1 MKEVMFVMLSVMMS
15 SLVNAQG
22 CSDAGFCSIHSLQ
35 PNKALAKR
43 HLLKFGANYS
53 KADNAIQANAFY
65 VNYLYQWNK
74 KLVTDIKLTALT
86 QSGNGINTFGMGD
99 VFITSTY
106 NANDKIKLIGGVKL
120 PLNTAARKLNE
131 LPLPMDYQS
140 SLGTFDVIMGGG
152 YSNKQLQLQTAIQLP
167 LTQNKNQ
174 FLPMLYPSGS
184 ALRTWVPTNNFK
196 RSADVLL
203 RVAYLVPV
211 VKYIT
216 ITPSILPI
224 YHLDNDSYTSS
235 ATGKSIA
242 IEGSKGLTING
253 NLFIDIAISAQH
265 SIQLNM
271 AAPFAV
277 RDVRPDG
284 LTRSFLLGIEYG
296 FRF

>member
-1 MKEVMFVMLSVMMS
+1 
-15 SLVNAQG
+15 
-22 CSDAGFCSIHSLQ
+22 
-35 PNKALAKR
+35 
-43 HLLKFGANYS
+43 
-53 KADNAIQANAFY
+53 
-65 VNYLYQWNK
+65 
-74 KLVTDIKLTALT
+74 VTDIKLTALA

-106 NANDKIKLIGGVKL
+106 NATDAIKLIGGVKV

-140 SLGTFDVIMGGG
+140 SLGTFDVIMGVG
-152 YSNKQLQLQTAIQLP
+152 YSNKQLQFQTAIQLP

-203 RVAYLVPV
+203 RVAYLVPIA
-211 VKYIT
+211 KYIT

-224 YHLDNDSYTSS
+224 YHLDNDSYTSN
-235 ATGKSIA
+235 ANGKSVA